1 MSNGAALRARREFGV
16 TRLQSWAVAGYVYM
30 FRLAAAG
37 CVWAALVVAV
47 VGDLRTHPLLAG
59 IVLLAAYVVALG
71 TFPIFFVAGLVGPRR
86 DQDVLYGISIT
97 YLVIALRIAF
107 TRSRRKKARS
117 DQT

>member
-1 MSNGAALRARREFGV
+1 M
-16 TRLQSWAVAGYVYM
+16 QSWAVAGYVYM

-37 CVWAALVVAV
+37 CVWAGLVVAV

-59 IVLLAAYVVALG
+59 IVLFAAYLVALG
-71 TFPIFFVAGLVGPRR
+71 AFLIHFVAALVGPRR

-107 TRSRRKKARS
+107 TRRRRQRAGS
-117 DQT
+117 DQTCVPPHGARQANVGGRGR